1 VWKYTPNARFFDLY
15 IYIMLRNTTPS
26 DAEAIEN
33 VRIAAWRAAYQ
44 AFMPPGFLAGLDP
57 LKNLADLRERLSVQ
71 SMDFSV
77 TVASRGPSVVAFSI
91 LGKPRYDA
99 PPGSIELWALNVLP
113 DYWRQGFGKT
123 LTEGAIGSANS
134 TGFKSM
140 ELWCIQG
147 NTPAQAIYEKSG
159 FTLTG
164 QERISSHLTGSPLH
178 EVLYTKK
185 L

>member
-1 VWKYTPNARFFDLY
+1 
-15 IYIMLRNTTPS
+15 MLRKATPS

-33 VRIAAWRAAYQ
+33 VRIAAWRAAYPP
-44 AFMPPGFLAGLDP
+44 FMPPAFLAGLETQ
-57 LKNLADLRERLSVQ
+57 KNIDDLRKRLSAQ

-77 TVASRGPSVVAFSI
+77 TVALRGPSVVAFSI

-113 DYWRQGFGKT
+113 AYWRQGFGKT
-123 LTEGAIGSANS
+123 LMEHAIGSAI
-134 TGFKSM
+134 TAGFKSIA
-140 ELWCIQG
+140 LWCIKG
-147 NTPAQAIYEKSG
+147 NTAAQAIYEKAG

-164 QERISSHLTGSPLH
+164 QERTSSRLTGKPLH
-178 EVLYTKK
+178 EVHYTKI